1 MNRIDRLFGVVTY
14 IQSRKYTS
22 LQQLAE
28 KYNKSER
35 TVFRDLRAISD
46 MGLPLGFEPNKG
58 YFISDGYFLPPV
70 SFTNEEANALVLM
83 SSLADQFTDK
93 SIINHSQ
100 KAVEKIKAV
109 LKGSQKE
116 GVDLLHSQTKV
127 IKWHHGMLDT
137 QYLTVI
143 QNAISAKQTL
153 KMTYENKGLETSTRE
168 VEPVG
173 LLFYLFDWHMIAWC
187 WKRNDYRDFRV
198 VRIKKLV
205 GTDQPF
211 RKLDHMNL
219 DDYIKG
225 LPESFSHSMH

>member
-28 KYNKSER
+28 KFDKSER

-58 YFISDGYFLPPV
+58 YFITDGYFLPPV
-70 SFTNEEANALVLM
+70 SFTNEEANALILM
-83 SSLADQFTDK
+83 ASLADQFTDK
-93 SIINHSQ
+93 SIISHS
-100 KAVEKIKAV
+100 KTAVEKVKAV

-116 GVDLLHSQTKV
+116 GVDHLHEQTRV
-127 IKWHHGMLDT
+127 LKWHHDMLDA
-137 QYLTVI
+137 QYLTII
-143 QNAISAKQTL
+143 QTAISNRQIL

-198 VRIKKLV
+198 VRIKKLEC
-205 GTDQPF
+205 TAQPF
-211 RKLDHMNL
+211 KKQDHINL
-219 DDYIKG
+219 DDYIKN
-225 LPESFSHSMH
+225 LPENFSNSMT